1 MKKTNLVIL
10 LAVFTLF
17 FVSCENSSKKQ
28 YEVIPDDAAVLVKAN
43 FGNVINESEILEVPM
58 VRTALDFMVNSMP
71 KESRDMFREIITD
84 PSKSG
89 VNVNEP
95 MVISVSTEPVE
106 VVVSMAMSDKNRFV
120 EVFEALAEGTGV
132 ELVEEGGMTKVDLG
146 NAGNNEL
153 DVAFDS
159 EVMVIVVSETGN
171 ADAGDYMALDGG
183 RQAINNS
190 KYEDFF
196 AANSDASFFVDAAS
210 LIEKLSNLS
219 YYTSEEQSVIYDL
232 YVEAGLSLLANLNF
246 ENGFAEIDTRMYASD
261 EYMNK
266 MEQYWMTPKG
276 KFLEYVPFDAVGVC
290 NVALDFGKAFEHESE
305 YMEEMLPMIEEL
317 GFNEEMIKSL
327 AGEFM
332 FAVLQPEKLGL
343 QELPQMMFAV
353 ECKGRETFDAVL
365 ALMGDVEL
373 MSVSDDVYA
382 LGLNKYYDRSS
393 GEFVAGGY
401 DYYLMYKDDAIFVLP
416 ENIYNDVVDGDEMVA
431 LGNNVTGNDCF
442 AALEKSG
449 MVGDISAIVAMC
461 QESGLGNMAEFK
473 MALGI
478 LGLFENFEV
487 VMKNP
492 AESSLKVNM
501 VDKDKNV
508 LKQILDE
515 AMAIASS
522 SALGAF

>member
-1 MKKTNLVIL
+1 MLIS
-10 LAVFTLF
+10 AFAMF
-17 FVSCENSSKKQ
+17 FVSCENSNKKQ
-28 YEVIPDDAAVLVKAN
+28 YEVIPDGASVLVKAN
-43 FGNVINESEILEVPM
+43 LGNVINESEIMEVSM
-58 VRTALDFMVNSMP
+58 VRTALDFLVNTMP

-89 VNVNEP
+89 INVDEP
-95 MVISVSTEPVE
+95 MVMSVAVHPAE

-120 EVFEALAEGTGV
+120 EVFEAVADGTGV
-132 ELVEEGGMTKVDLG
+132 ELVEENGITKVDLG
-146 NAGNNEL
+146 YAGNNEL

-159 EVMVIVVSETGN
+159 EVLVMVFSESGS
-171 ADAGDYMALDGG
+171 ADAEYYMTLDKG
-183 RQAINNS
+183 RQAVNND
-190 KYEDFF
+190 KYTDFF
-196 AANSDASFFVDAAS
+196 ASLSDASAFLDFTSIMDAAS
-210 LIEKLSNLS
+210 NRRYMSKDEKALMEMYAS
-219 YYTSEEQSVIYDL
+219 YDL
-232 YVEAGLSLLANLNF
+232 SFLMDLDF
-246 ENGFAEIDTRMYASD
+246 EDGYSEVATKVFASD
-261 EYMNK
+261 EYIK
-266 MEQYWMTPKG
+266 RIEACWMKPDG
-276 KFLEYVPFDAVGVC
+276 RFLGFVPYDAVGTL
-290 NVALDFGKAFEHESE
+290 NIATDFGKACEAYPE
-305 YMEEMLPMIEEL
+305 YMQELLPMIQELGFTEEML
-317 GFNEEMIKSL
+317 KSF
-327 AGEFM
+327 AGDIM
-332 FAVLQPEKLGL
+332 FAVLQPEKLGS
-343 QELPQMMFAV
+343 QELPQMMFAL

-365 ALMGDVEL
+365 ALLGDVEL

-401 DYYLMYKDDAIFVLP
+401 DYYLMYNNDAIFVLP
-416 ENIYNDVVDGDEMVA
+416 ENIYNEVVVDGELKAFDRNVA
-431 LGNNVTGNDCF
+431 DNDCF

-461 QESGLGNMAEFK
+461 EESGLGNMAEFK

-501 VDKDKNV
+501 VDKDTNV

-522 SALGAF
+522 SAFGAF